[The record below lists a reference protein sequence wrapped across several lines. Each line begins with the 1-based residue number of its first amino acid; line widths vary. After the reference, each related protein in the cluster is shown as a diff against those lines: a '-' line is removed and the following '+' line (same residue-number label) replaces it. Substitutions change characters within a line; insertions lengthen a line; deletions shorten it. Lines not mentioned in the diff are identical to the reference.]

1 MLVAMVTIT
10 PGAAIGARRQ
20 LRALLLPG
28 QRRVHTAK
36 ESPRRRRELLDV
48 VARLDITAV
57 AFSTRRP
64 AGHHRA
70 EIRDRLLNAAAVHAQ
85 TVGAMSWILD
95 HQDPAQAQRDRLNI
109 TATLGRNAQLVYDH
123 RSSRGRT
130 AALGSRRD
138 RVGNRSRRTV
148 GSSRRSRDHRA
159 TTWPLTRNT
168 RLLTVRRARR
178 VHFLPR

>member
-1 MLVAMVTIT
+1 MWAFSDESERGDLMLVAMVTIT

-123 RSSRGRT
+123 RSSRDEPLLW
-130 AALGSRRD
+130 AADAIAWAIGA
-138 RVGNRSRRTV
+138 GEP
-148 GSSRRSRDHRA
+148 
-159 TTWPLTRNT
+159 W
-168 RLLTVRRARR
+168 ARR
-178 VHFLPR
+178 VDAVTTVQRLGP